1 MAALGDPTEV
11 DRLALQ
17 IEALRGEISSL
28 EMHNNAIKKIESYN
42 TKDLTRF
49 KKDYKA
55 RALVQAEALR
65 AELEGRGVRH
75 MGVPPASKTQ
85 TTVSGQKFKGGRGG
99 EWDAFNNLHAKEK
112 ARLRKNW
119 TIEGGYA
126 PDQMALEMGAD
137 SSDQAFSEFIRR
149 TREIDMLEYYG
160 KTGRLPKS
168 SKAYGGSYPIDGP
181 SITNTSSHI
190 DLRILH
196 DSDLKPTEQLAYLKE
211 ELIIDAQNEADRYGN
226 LPNGI
231 RPIEDAVSENY
242 KLQDLHKAHVQA
254 MNQHLSDMEDYEL
267 FTSSADEIF
276 YSTRDMQDRK
286 KDLAQRFKDEASKPK
301 TQAQVNKEAAIA
313 RGRSTKPTQAKPQ
326 STLKAGKL
334 VPQRTAQTQAQINL
348 EAARA
353 RGRVAGP
360 ADEAVEYAEKAA
372 AGYFD
377 DDYFNTMSESVAYVD
392 DVIPEYEVLDGPIA
406 TIASSAKAAGAS
418 RGASV
423 ASAVAT
429 GAPSATRASATLSSA
444 VSKGGKNAHLNLK
457 TAAAA
462 SALGLAGGYV
472 ANRKRT
478 RR

>member
-42 TKDLTRF
+42 TKDLIRF
-49 KKDYKA
+49 KKEYKE

-65 AELEGRGVRH
+65 AELEGLGVRH

-168 SKAYGGSYPIDGP
+168 SKAYGGGYPIDGP

-211 ELIIDAQNEADRYGN
+211 ELIFDAQNEADRYGN

-242 KLQDLHKAHVQA
+242 KLQNMHKAHVQA
-254 MNQHLSDMEDYEL
+254 MDQHL
-267 FTSSADEIF
+267 A
-276 YSTRDMQDRK
+276 DRK
-286 KDLAQRFKDEASKPK
+286 EAIATYDAFFGEVFTDDPVSKPK
-301 TQAQVNKEAAIA
+301 TQAQVNKEAAVA
-313 RGRSTKPTQAKPQ
+313 RGRATKPTQAKPQ
-326 STLKAGKL
+326 STLRAGTP
-334 VPQRTAQTQAQINL
+334 VPQRTAPAQTQAQINL

-353 RGRVAGP
+353 RGMAAGP

-392 DVIPEYEVLDGPIA
+392 DVIPEYEALDGPIA
-406 TIASSAKAAGAS
+406 SIVSSAKTTGAS
-418 RGASV
+418 RGASA

-429 GAPSATRASATLSSA
+429 GAPSATKASATLSSL

-472 ANRKRT
+472 TNRKRT